1 MALPAEVESLDAIA
15 EEHRPLYKEHA
26 GSFRLDIEGVEFP
39 DDVKGVKNAL
49 NSERRMRQ
57 TLEKQIAKLPQ
68 DFDADRW
75 EELKELAEKGGKK
88 ADPDPADLTKK
99 WEKKLSEKE
108 DEIARRD
115 AQIKNLTVDLELD
128 RAISDAGLIDDPRV
142 RNAVKA
148 LMEKR
153 GPQVV
158 EGENGYL
165 GVFKDDLGREVP
177 IVEYVKG
184 WAKTEEAE
192 PFLPPSGAKGGGSK
206 GSSAG
211 GAGVGKKP
219 YSQMTEQDKVAY
231 VREHGQAAFLELVN
245 ANRKSA

>member
-1 MALPAEVESLDAIA
+1 MTLQAIVDDLEALPEEVRGFYKQDGSSYKLDV
-15 EEHRPLYKEHA
+15 
-26 GSFRLDIEGVEFP
+26 EGVEFP

-57 TLEKQIAKLPQ
+57 NLEKQIAKFPQ

-75 EELKELAEKGGKK
+75 EELKDLADKGGKK
-88 ADPDPADLTKK
+88 VEPDPADIAKR

-108 DEIARRD
+108 EEIARRD

-128 RAISDAGLIDDPRV
+128 RAIADSGFIDDARV

-153 GPQVV
+153 GPAVV
-158 EGENGYL
+158 EGENGYM
-165 GVFKDDLGREVP
+165 GVFKDDVGREVP

-184 WAKTEEAE
+184 WARTEEAE
-192 PFLPPSGAKGGGSK
+192 PFLPSSGAKGGGSK

-211 GAGVGKKP
+211 GVGSKKP
-219 YSQMTEQDKVAY
+219 YSQMSEQDKVAY
-231 VREHGQAAFLELVN
+231 VREHGQAAFLEMVS
-245 ANRKSA
+245 ANRKTA